1 MPKDMRSQVSM
12 KKPVGHILGFLCP
25 LISIE
30 AAWARPFLEVTM
42 TMGLSVSPDYH
53 YIVAISREGSSGPRA
68 NLINPEISIQP
79 GQNSFVDGW
88 DYLIR
93 VKPLNDESVL
103 QATRQEPGQ
112 EEVDFLTGFNEVT
125 LTKTTRE
132 QDTINWVIDL
142 SEFPNLDPV
151 NQDIQVALLTT
162 KAPFR
167 LDPEETHLTIDA
179 TRGTTP
185 HYYRLSL
192 SDQKTVE
199 IKDPQRQETVRRSR
213 DLIGSENV
221 TVRDSIEGGAL
232 GILSANIL
240 TFQMELEDR

>member
-1 MPKDMRSQVSM
+1 MDMKFQVPT
-12 KKPVGHILGFLCP
+12 KKGLFRILAFLSP
-25 LISIE
+25 LISLE
-30 AAWARPFLEVTM
+30 AAWARPFLEIKM
-42 TMGLSVSPDYH
+42 TMGLSVNPDYH
-53 YIVAISREGSSGPRA
+53 YIVALSREGSSGPRA
-68 NLINPEISIQP
+68 NLINPEVAVQP
-79 GQNSFVDGW
+79 GQNSFVEGW

-125 LTKTTRE
+125 LSKTTRE
-132 QDTINWVIDL
+132 QDTVNLVIDL
-142 SEFPNLDPV
+142 SELSNLDPV
-151 NQDIQVALLTT
+151 NQDIQVALLTI

-167 LDPEETHLTIDA
+167 LDPEETNLTIDA
-179 TRGTTP
+179 SRGTTP
-185 HYYRLSL
+185 HYYNLSL

-199 IKDPQRQETVRRSR
+199 IEDPQRQETVRRSR
-213 DLIGSENV
+213 DLISSENV
-221 TVRDSIEGGAL
+221 SVSESIEGSAL